1 MTLTIITMCIVV
13 IGSGIIT
20 ALGEFY
26 NWDEIV
32 TILLCILWP
41 VFILVSPLIAIGF
54 ASYKVTTLILEKL
67 KNKGIWK

>member
-41 VFILVSPLIAIGF
+41 VFILVSPLIVIGF
-54 ASYKVTTLILEKL
+54 ISYKVTTLILEKL
-67 KNKGIWK
+67 KNEGIWK